1 MSNKIFDDLVQ
12 YLKEHKSDF
21 TEVEVV
27 KENYVEG
34 WLNSETG
41 TCCPSQWDEG
51 EATVMLDEESLWK
64 AIEAFS
70 NSFQE
75 GGENAVRNP
84 LNKGKLND

>member
-21 TEVEVV
+21 IEWNSA

-34 WLNSETG
+34 WLNSESG
-41 TCCPSQWDEG
+41 TYYHSQWDDGAEYA
-51 EATVMLDEESLWK
+51 ELDEEALWK
-64 AIEAFS
+64 AIEDFS
-70 NSFQE
+70 KTFQE

-84 LNKGKLND
+84 LNKGKL